1 MPARLPWFLSGE
13 PDILGLLD
21 AQAKI
26 TVEGMRAFA
35 AWSAGGTSDDA
46 ERVRDC
52 EHGAD
57 DARRA
62 LADALRSALVTPL
75 EPEDLYTMSERLDVV
90 INGAKN
96 VVRDAE
102 ALGWQP
108 DGPAAAMAELLQ
120 EGTEHLAEAI
130 ACIKSDAETASE
142 CADAATKTVRDV
154 ERGYR
159 DAMVALRNQP
169 DERALAL
176 ITAYEAYSRYLAI
189 GDAVVGVAHRIWY
202 AVLKT
207 A

>member
-1 MPARLPWFLSGE
+1 MAVRLPWFLSGE

-21 AQAKI
+21 AQANV
-26 TVEGMRAFA
+26 TVEGMQAFA

-46 ERVRDC
+46 QRVRDC

-62 LADALRSALVTPL
+62 LAEALRTALVTPL
-75 EPEDLYTMSERLDVV
+75 EPEDLYTVSERLDVV

-108 DGPAAAMAELLQ
+108 DGPAAAMAELLR

-130 ACIKSDAETASE
+130 GCIKSDSERASE

-159 DAMVALRNQP
+159 ETRWWRCGTSPRSAR
-169 DERALAL
+169 
-176 ITAYEAYSRYLAI
+176 SR
-189 GDAVVGVAHRIWY
+189 
-202 AVLKT
+202 
-207 A
+207 